1 MRMRP
6 RLAIPLL
13 SLVLVTV
20 TGCDLVS
27 DPEGPQPEDFEV
39 QEDTSEVRST
49 DDDAVLGKAVV
60 RQDVAAPLSMAR
72 GGMTLSINVPR

>member
-13 SLVLVTV
+13 SLVLLTV

-49 DDDAVLGKAVV
+49 DDDVVLGKAAV